1 MNKRL
6 IRQERTSAA
15 GATSEL
21 TLFWTGKI
29 PLDKVRWMLDSS
41 REVKLDPV
49 LEKRRQKVWQEN
61 LAKYPDIYDGHLLV
75 LDEFEASGEA
85 AMLRMSS
92 IRFSRI
98 LTLSEMGLGINGCS
112 ALGFQAIILSP
123 NREYILFGE
132 RPETSLY
139 CPLYNSVP
147 GGMLEVEDA
156 KGSFQAACMREL
168 QEEAHINLESEMALV
183 ASVCEVQGSLGVVML
198 VEAVSTENPVEGDTV
213 GGNEEWTDRLLV
225 WHPVERLETLD
236 ENLALEGLLFAKG
249 EWETFKRKGTSLLW
263 S

>member
-1 MNKRL
+1 M
-6 IRQERTSAA
+6 SD
-15 GATSEL
+15 L
-21 TLFWTGKI
+21 TLYWKGKA
-29 PLDKVRWMLDSS
+29 PLDKVKWTFDPS
-41 REVKLDPV
+41 REVLLDPI
-49 LEKRRQKVWQEN
+49 LEKKRQDIWQEN
-61 LAKYPDIYDGHLLV
+61 LVKHPDIYDGQLLV
-75 LDEFEASGEA
+75 LEEFDVSGEA
-85 AMLRMSS
+85 AMLEMSS

-98 LTLSEMGLGINGCS
+98 LILEEMGLGIDGYGV
-112 ALGFQAIILSP
+112 LGFQAIILSP

-132 RPETSLY
+132 RSETSLY

-168 QEEAHINLESEMALV
+168 EEEAHINLESEMALV
-183 ASVCEVQGSLGVVML
+183 ASVCEVQGRLGVVML

-225 WHPVERLETLD
+225 WHPVEKLETLD
-236 ENLALEGLLFAKG
+236 ENLALEGLLFAKE